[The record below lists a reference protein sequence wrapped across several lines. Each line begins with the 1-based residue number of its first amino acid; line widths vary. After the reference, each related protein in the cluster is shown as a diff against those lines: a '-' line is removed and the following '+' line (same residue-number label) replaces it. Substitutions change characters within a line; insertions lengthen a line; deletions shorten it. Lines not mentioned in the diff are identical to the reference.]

1 MSELVAIAY
10 PDLQRAEQV
19 LDTLGQMRSAQLIDL
34 EDACY
39 VTRDAQ
45 GATKLHQTV
54 NVAGQSA
61 GLGALWGGLW
71 GFLFGFLILI
81 PIAGMAIGAGIGAGT
96 GALVG
101 SLGDYGID
109 DQFVRRLGAHLT
121 PNSSAI
127 ILLVRRVTADK
138 VVPELSRFGGTVIQ
152 TSLSPDAQARLQAAL
167 ASHAP
172 SAHGPQGASATPPA

>member
-1 MSELVAIAY
+1 MSALVAIAY

-19 LDTLGQMRSAQLIDL
+19 LDTLEPLCSAQLLDL

-45 GATKLHQTV
+45 GATKLHQTLPG
-54 NVAGQSA
+54 AGQSA

-81 PIAGMAIGAGIGAGT
+81 PIAGMAIGAGVGAGT

-101 SLGDYGID
+101 GLGDYGID
-109 DQFVRRLGAHLT
+109 DQFVKRLGAHLT

-127 ILLVRRVTADK
+127 ILLVRRVAADK

-167 ASHAP
+167 VSHAP
-172 SAHGPQGASATPPA
+172 PAQGSPAASATPLA